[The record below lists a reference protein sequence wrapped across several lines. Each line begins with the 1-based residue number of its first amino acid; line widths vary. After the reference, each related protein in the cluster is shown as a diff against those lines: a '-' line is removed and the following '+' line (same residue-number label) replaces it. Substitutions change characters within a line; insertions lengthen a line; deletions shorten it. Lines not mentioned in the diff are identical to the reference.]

1 MNRTQTP
8 IIVLVLAAFAALYF
22 EFQTVSEQ
30 IDAILTGRSNN
41 ENKKAE
47 LVERKTKLDKLKE
60 NLPLYEEAFEQLL
73 SGCTDSPLPSNQFNA
88 LYSLNPTIKARDT
101 VKNQGRVPT
110 PSGPNR
116 APGQLE
122 SAWTYDF
129 SSSSIEFHKFL
140 PALAETENSI
150 PLFRFTKLTVT
161 SPQEPFFTEATA
173 LNITGTMT
181 TLRAGALLPKK
192 AGK

>member
-1 MNRTQTP
+1 MNRPHTP
-8 IIVLVLAAFAALYF
+8 FVVLILVAFAALFF
-22 EFQTVSEQ
+22 EFQTVRGQ
-30 IDAILTGRSNN
+30 VDAILTAQSNN
-41 ENKKAE
+41 ETKKAE
-47 LVERKTKLDKLKE
+47 LAERRVKLDKLKE

-73 SGCTDSPLPSNQFNA
+73 SGCTDTPLPANQFNA

-101 VKNQGRVPT
+101 VKNQGRVPSPGT
-110 PSGPNR
+110 PNR
-116 APGQLE
+116 APGQIE
-122 SAWTYDF
+122 SAWTYDY

-140 PALAETENSI
+140 PALTETENSI
-150 PLFRFTKLTVT
+150 PLLRFTKLTVT

-181 TLRAGALLPKK
+181 TLRSGAVVPKK